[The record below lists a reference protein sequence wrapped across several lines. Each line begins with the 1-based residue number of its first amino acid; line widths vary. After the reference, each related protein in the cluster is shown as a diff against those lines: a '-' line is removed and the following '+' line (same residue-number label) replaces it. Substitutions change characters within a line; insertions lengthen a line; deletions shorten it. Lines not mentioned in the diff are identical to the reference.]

1 MDDFLARIAKPLP
14 GRAFRIRVTDAGE
27 AAEHAAC
34 RVSPHP
40 ARGGE
45 SSALTKAAK
54 PAMAA
59 FCSER
64 TRSTPLNRE
73 LAPQAQEAAISAS
86 TDDARQ
92 GTLEDLI
99 MSRLDDDK
107 AQEIVLID
115 LKGKSPMADSMI
127 VASGRS
133 HRHVGALADH
143 VLRALKDNGYG
154 RARVEGLPH
163 CDWVLI
169 DAGDLVV
176 HLFRPEVRSFYN
188 IEKIWSVDSSHIKQ
202 AN

>member
-1 MDDFLARIAKPLP
+1 M
-14 GRAFRIRVTDAGE
+14 
-27 AAEHAAC
+27 
-34 RVSPHP
+34 
-40 ARGGE
+40 
-45 SSALTKAAK
+45 AL
-54 PAMAA
+54 
-59 FCSER
+59 FCTER

-73 LAPQAQEAAISAS
+73 LAPQAQEAAIPAS
-86 TDDARQ
+86 TEEPRQ
-92 GTLEDLI
+92 GSLEELI
-99 MSRLDDDK
+99 LSRLDDDK

-143 VLRALKDNGYG
+143 VLRTLKDNGHG

-169 DAGDLVV
+169 DAGDVIV
-176 HLFRPEVRSFYN
+176 HLFRPVVRSFYN
-188 IEKIWSVDSSHIKQ
+188 IEKIWSVDSNHIKA